1 MISDFYTF
9 KNLKKYNTIMHAVTK
24 KVDKE
29 NYLFSLALHT
39 GEKES
44 EIIENRF
51 KLSKIL
57 TKDKKLNFIV
67 AKQTHSDHIEVLKS
81 NQSKGWN
88 SLDSAIEN
96 CDALITNL
104 KDVALTVLTA
114 DCVPILLYDRK
125 KEVIAVVHAGW
136 RGTKEQILAKTIEK
150 MFKEFGSLAKDIVA
164 GIAPSIGACC
174 YEVGDDVAKHFSNI
188 QRAYIQKND
197 KYMLDLPTINK
208 KQLLSSGVK
217 EENIEMSNI
226 CTACNVT
233 SFFSYRKEA
242 GCSGRF
248 MSIIAMI

>member
-9 KNLKKYNTIMHAVTK
+9 KNLKSYETIMHVVTK
-24 KVDKE
+24 KSSKE
-29 NYLFSLALHT
+29 SNFFSLALHT
-39 GEKES
+39 GENES
-44 EIIENRF
+44 EIIKNRT
-51 KLSKIL
+51 KLSQIL
-57 TKDKKLNFIV
+57 KNDKELNFIV
-67 AKQTHSDHIEVLKS
+67 AKQTHSSHVEVVRS
-81 NQSKGWN
+81 NTSRGWN
-88 SLDSAIEN
+88 SLDDAIED

-104 KDVALTVLTA
+104 KGVALTVLTA

-136 RGTKEQILAKTIEK
+136 RGTKEQIVSKTIEK
-150 MFKEFGSLAKDIVA
+150 MFEEFGSLAKDIVA

-174 YEVGDDVAKHFSNI
+174 YEVGDDVAKHFLNI
-188 QRAYIQKND
+188 ENAYVKKNS

-208 KQLLSSGVK
+208 NQLLSSGLK

-226 CTACNVT
+226 CTACEVS

-248 MSIIAMI
+248 MSIIALV